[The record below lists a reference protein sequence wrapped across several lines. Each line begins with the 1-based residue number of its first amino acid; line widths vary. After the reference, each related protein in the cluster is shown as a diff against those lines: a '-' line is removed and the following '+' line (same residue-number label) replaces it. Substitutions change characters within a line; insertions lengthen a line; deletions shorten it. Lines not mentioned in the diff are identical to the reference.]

1 MQSDPGQ
8 QLTGAAGWSEISSAR
23 FPLLC
28 WLEALVKSKWGKL
41 GRVTLEELGDE

>member
-8 QLTGAAGWSEISSAR
+8 QLTGAAGWSEISSAK
-23 FPLLC
+23 FPVLLD
-28 WLEALVKSKWGKL
+28 ALVKSKWGKL